1 MPYRVGHL
9 PDMSGRQDDGTC
21 ASIGLRLLPRRR
33 RFNIPAAYRA
43 PAPMILIPIT
53 HTLLATTPVAGSA
66 FLRALCESN
75 LANYPAAG
83 AKPPWMAYLAEESG
97 SCVGACAFKAPP
109 DDDGVEIAYFTFPEN
124 EGQGVAT
131 RMAAALIAIAAEHG
145 VQAVRAS
152 SLPDNRASGRVLDK
166 LGFERVGSLK
176 HPEAGEL
183 WAWRRAAARTA
194 AGEHP

>member
-1 MPYRVGHL
+1 MP
-9 PDMSGRQDDGTC
+9 
-21 ASIGLRLLPRRR
+21 
-33 RFNIPAAYRA
+33 
-43 PAPMILIPIT
+43 LIPIT
-53 HTLLATTPVAGSA
+53 HALLATSPVAGSA
-66 FLRALCESN
+66 FLRALCEAN

-83 AKPPWMAYLAEESG
+83 PVSPWMAYLAEEAG
-97 SCVGACAFKAPP
+97 SLVGACAFKAPP

-145 VQAVRAS
+145 VPVVRAS
-152 SLPDNRASGRVLDK
+152 SQPDNHASGRVLDK
-166 LGFERVGSLK
+166 LGFERAGNLM

-183 WAWRRAAARTA
+183 WVWRRAAARTA